1 MSAYFP
7 YQGAVTETDKM
18 NQVIANGNKVIQF
31 ELNRLEKEIARFINS
46 PKRKMM
52 ITGDQYYEGQ
62 HDILI
67 RKRMVIGEGGKQ
79 VEAPHLPNNKR
90 VDNQYAA
97 LVDQKVNYLLAKPL
111 TIETEN
117 EAYEEALKQV
127 LNKRFHR
134 MLRNTGEASLN
145 HGVTYLHPYYDEF
158 GDLQFKRFPGYEIL
172 PFWLDS
178 DHTRLGSALRIYTV
192 VDYEYEREVEVTK
205 VDHYTLN
212 GIKHYIWEN
221 GRLKVDQV
229 EQSNYL
235 TIETEIANEDGNPE
249 LNIEFMNWERL
260 PLIPFKANH
269 KEIPLIQRVKNLQ
282 DAYNKILSNF
292 ENHMDEDTHNT
303 IIVLENY
310 DGQNLGEFRRNLAQ
324 YGAVKVRSSEGSRGG
339 VRTLEITVNKDNYES
354 ILALFK
360 KAIIENGRG
369 YDSKDDRMSNNPNQM
384 NIQSMYLDIDLD
396 ANMIETEYQASFEEL
411 IWFINQD
418 LANKGVG
425 DFENEQVNIIFNRDI
440 LINET
445 EVIEGLEK
453 STYLSTET
461 RIAQHPYIKDVQL
474 ELKRLK
480 QEQQEQMDF
489 MDNYNSTFGNL
500 NGGGADG
507 QE

>member
-1 MSAYFP
+1 MSGYFP
-7 YQGAVTETDKM
+7 YQGAVTETDKL
-18 NQVIANGNKVIQF
+18 NQLITNGNKVNQF
-31 ELNRLEKEIARFINS
+31 ELNRLEKEIAKFLDS
-46 PKRKMM
+46 SKRKMM
-52 ITGDQYYEGQ
+52 ITGDKYYEGE
-62 HDILI
+62 HDILQ
-67 RKRMVIGEGGKQ
+67 RKRMVIGEGGRQ

-111 TIETEN
+111 TIETDN
-117 EAYEEALKQV
+117 EVYEEALKQV

-134 MLRNTGEASLN
+134 LLRNTGESSLN
-145 HGVTYLHPYYDEF
+145 HGITYLHPFYDEM
-158 GDLQFKRFPGYEIL
+158 GELQFKRFPGYEIL

-178 DHTRLGSALRIYTV
+178 DHTRLVSALRIYTV
-192 VDYEYEREVEVTK
+192 IDYEYDREIKVTK
-205 VDHYTLN
+205 VDHYTIN

-221 GRLKVDQV
+221 GRLKSDVN
-229 EQSNYL
+229 EQSSYL
-235 TIETEIANEDGNPE
+235 TIESENTNGE
-249 LNIEFMNWERL
+249 LDVTFMNWERL

-324 YGAVKVRSSEGSRGG
+324 YGAVKVRSSDGSRGD
-339 VRTLEITVNKDNYES
+339 VRTLEVSVNKDNYES

-396 ANMIETEYQASFEEL
+396 ANGMETEYQAAFEEL
-411 IWFINQD
+411 LWFINQD
-418 LANKGVG
+418 LANKGTG

-461 RIAQHPYIKDVQL
+461 KIAQHPYIKDVQL
-474 ELKRLK
+474 ELKRLEE
-480 QEQQEQMDF
+480 EQRKQMDF
-489 MDNYNSTFGNL
+489 MNNYDATFNDL
-500 NGGGADG
+500 NGGGTDD

>member
-1 MSAYFP
+1 MTGYFP
-7 YQGAVTETDKM
+7 YQGAVTETDKL
-18 NQVIANGNKVIQF
+18 NQLITNGNKVNQF
-31 ELNRLEKEIARFINS
+31 ELNRLEKEIAKFLDS
-46 PKRKMM
+46 SKRKMM
-52 ITGDQYYEGQ
+52 ITGDKYYEGE
-62 HDILI
+62 HDILQ
-67 RKRMVIGEGGKQ
+67 RKRMVIGEGGRQ

-111 TIETEN
+111 TIETDN
-117 EAYEEALKQV
+117 EVYEEALKQV

-134 MLRNTGEASLN
+134 LLRNTGESSLN
-145 HGVTYLHPYYDEF
+145 HGITYLHPFYDEM
-158 GDLQFKRFPGYEIL
+158 GELQFKRFPGYEIL

-178 DHTRLGSALRIYTV
+178 DHTRLVSALRIYTV
-192 VDYEYEREVEVTK
+192 IDYEYDREIKVTK
-205 VDHYTLN
+205 VDHYTIN

-221 GRLKVDQV
+221 GRLKSDVN
-229 EQSNYL
+229 EQSSYL
-235 TIETEIANEDGNPE
+235 TIESENTNGE
-249 LNIEFMNWERL
+249 LDVTFMNWERL

-324 YGAVKVRSSEGSRGG
+324 YGAVKVRSSDGSRGD
-339 VRTLEITVNKDNYES
+339 VRTLEVSVNKDNYES

-396 ANMIETEYQASFEEL
+396 ANGMETEYQAAFEEL
-411 IWFINQD
+411 LWFINQD
-418 LANKGVG
+418 LANKGIG

-461 RIAQHPYIKDVQL
+461 KIAQHPYIKDVQL
-474 ELKRLK
+474 ELKRLEE
-480 QEQQEQMDF
+480 EQRKQMDF
-489 MDNYNSTFGNL
+489 MNNYDTTFNDL
-500 NGGGADG
+500 NGGGTDD